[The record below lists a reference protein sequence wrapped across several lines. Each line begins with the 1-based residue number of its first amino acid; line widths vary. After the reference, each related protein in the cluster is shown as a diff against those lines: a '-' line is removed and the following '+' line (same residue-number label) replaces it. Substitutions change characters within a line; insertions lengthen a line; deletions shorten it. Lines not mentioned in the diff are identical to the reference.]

1 MSEGSAGH
9 AGLMDAVYRQQRHI
23 YDLTR
28 KFFLLGRDHLIGE
41 LSPPPGSAVLE
52 VACGTGRNLIAVAR
66 RYPDCTLYGLDI
78 SQEMLRTAQ
87 ASVKRAGLQDRIKL
101 AQADACDFDPQALF
115 GRADFERVFLSYSL
129 SMIPDWQGA
138 LDQAARVTA
147 PGGQMHVV
155 DFGGQSRLPRWFAR
169 LLRHWLGLFHV
180 SPRDQ
185 LQGELQQQGER
196 SGMQVAF
203 ARLLRDYAQYGRL
216 SRPT

>member
-1 MSEGSAGH
+1 MSAGTAGH

-41 LSPPPGSAVLE
+41 LSPPPGGTVLE

-78 SQEMLRTAQ
+78 SHEMLRTAR
-87 ASVKRAGLQDRIKL
+87 ASIRRAGLQDRITL

-115 GRADFERVFLSYSL
+115 GRADFDRVFLSYSL

-138 LDQAARVTA
+138 LDQAAQAAA

-169 LLRHWLGLFHV
+169 VLRHWLGLFHV
-180 SPRDQ
+180 SPRDD
-185 LQGELQQQGER
+185 LEHRLRAQGER
-196 SGMQVAF
+196 AGMQIAF